1 METTLHLSVC
11 WRQARARASE
21 CPPFIG
27 DVFCFVIS
35 LSQLYLRNKS
45 KDGGGSDAG
54 SGTVSPH
61 SASFSEDGHS
71 RSGRSSGTT
80 TPGYTDDDASA
91 DGAMVAEEEA
101 PKDVESK
108 PAHSGAPVEI
118 STTADANAAS
128 DVHHTHLVETA
139 TITIFSL
146 KAQRISDESPDFE
159 MFKQHNATYEQALK
173 DRIGNDSFVPRGTQ
187 TLNPLMKTKDTNTVY
202 THTRDTACDSA
213 GMDIADM
220 VSRAANSTQTDFV
233 DLRSKGKK
241 SRSVASGKDLP
252 VKEVLESALL
262 LERLITQNMF
272 HERHMLYR
280 FYNQSCHF
288 FDFVVDL
295 FLSETRK
302 NLKLA
307 TRYHRSGLIPFGL
320 INAI

>member
-1 METTLHLSVC
+1 MCIAFL
-11 WRQARARASE
+11 
-21 CPPFIG
+21 FIPS
-27 DVFCFVIS
+27 FNPIS
-35 LSQLYLRNKS
+35 LRSKS

-91 DGAMVAEEEA
+91 DGALVAEEEA
-101 PKDVESK
+101 SKTVDSK

-118 STTADANAAS
+118 STTADPTTAS

-139 TITIFSL
+139 TITIFFL
-146 KAQRISDESPDFE
+146 KAQRVSDESPDFE
-159 MFKQHNATYEQALK
+159 VSKQQNATYDQALK

-202 THTRDTACDSA
+202 THSRDSACDSA

-220 VSRAANSTQTDFV
+220 VSRAANATQADFV

-241 SRSVASGKDLP
+241 SRSLASGKDLP
-252 VKEVLESALL
+252 VKEVLDSALL

-272 HERHMLYR
+272 HDRHMLYR
-280 FYNQSCHF
+280 FDC
-288 FDFVVDL
+288 
-295 FLSETRK
+295 ET
-302 NLKLA
+302 
-307 TRYHRSGLIPFGL
+307 
-320 INAI
+320 